1 MVRTYF
7 LSIFNDLKSV
17 CKYNFCLLCRLGQPH
32 GEQYV
37 QPLWPLKVVLVSE
50 EKGSCKS
57 IIITA
62 VDLKLKLLPDLPREA
77 PLSFGHY
84 FKYQYK
90 SSSTY
95 EIFENTML

>member
-1 MVRTYF
+1 MQIQFLFTVQTWTTTWRTVRTAF
-7 LSIFNDLKSV
+7 VAFK
-17 CKYNFCLLCRLGQPH
+17 
-32 GEQYV
+32 
-37 QPLWPLKVVLVSE
+37 SE